1 MTMPPAITIQNLH
14 KNYGSTEAVRGV
26 DLEIQSGEIF
36 ALLGPN
42 GAGKTTTIEILEGHR
57 APTSGTVS
65 VLGFDPSHGAG
76 EFKDRIG
83 IVLQE
88 TTVDGYLTVR
98 ETVDLFASYY
108 SQPRNTDEILE
119 LVGLESQKSSPAR
132 KLSGGQ
138 KRRLDVAIGL
148 IGNPEILFLDEP
160 TTGFDPQARRA
171 AWEMVRR
178 LEKLG
183 CTVVLTTHYMEEAE
197 FLATRIAIMADGQII
212 AAGTTS
218 DLRRKYTGSQISFQ
232 TEKEFNS
239 IINEFQ
245 IMSDDSLE
253 LLDDTF
259 VLRTSDPT
267 AALHYLTTVAKN
279 NDFQL
284 NNLVV
289 RQATLEDIYLSILD
303 THQRNQGV
311 L

>member
-1 MTMPPAITIQNLH
+1 MPNSPAITIQNLR
-14 KNYGSTEAVRGV
+14 KTYGSVDVLKGI

-57 APTSGTVS
+57 APTSGSVS
-65 VLGFDPSHGAG
+65 VLGFVPTHRAQNFR
-76 EFKDRIG
+76 ERIG

-98 ETVDLFASYY
+98 ETVDLFGSYY

-119 LVGLESQKSSPAR
+119 LVGLESQKSSLSR

-148 IGNPEILFLDEP
+148 IGNPEILFLDKP

-178 LEKLG
+178 LEELG

-212 AAGTTS
+212 ASGTTS

-232 TEKEFNS
+232 IDREFNS
-239 IINEFQ
+239 IISEFRTVD
-245 IMSDDSLE
+245 DDSLE

-259 VLRTSDPT
+259 VLRTSNPT
-267 AALHYLTTVAKN
+267 ASLYNLTSVAKD

-289 RQATLEDIYLSILD
+289 HQATLEDIYLSILD
-303 THQRNQGV
+303 VHRRN
-311 L
+311 

>member
-1 MTMPPAITIQNLH
+1 MPPAITIQNLH
-14 KNYGSTEAVRGV
+14 KNYGSTEALRGI

-119 LVGLESQKSSPAR
+119 LVGLESQKASPAR

-178 LEKLG
+178 LEELG
-183 CTVVLTTHYMEEAE
+183 CTVVLTTHYMEEAD

-212 AAGTTS
+212 ASGTTS

-232 TEKEFNS
+232 TEKRFNS
-239 IINEFQ
+239 VIGEFQ
-245 IMSDDSLE
+245 IVNDDSLE
-253 LLDDTF
+253 LVDDTF

-267 AALHYLTTVAKN
+267 AALYYLTSVAKN

-303 THQRNQGV
+303 THQRNQGAP
-311 L
+311 

>member
-1 MTMPPAITIQNLH
+1 MPPAITIQNLH
-14 KNYGSTEAVRGV
+14 KKYGSTEALRGI
-26 DLEIQSGEIF
+26 DLEIQTGEIF

-119 LVGLESQKSSPAR
+119 LVGLESQKASPAR

-232 TEKEFNS
+232 TEKKFNS

-245 IMSDDSLE
+245 IVSDDSLE
-253 LLDDTF
+253 L
-259 VLRTSDPT
+259 R
-267 AALHYLTTVAKN
+267 AHK
-279 NDFQL
+279 
-284 NNLVV
+284 
-289 RQATLEDIYLSILD
+289 
-303 THQRNQGV
+303 
-311 L
+311 

>member
-1 MTMPPAITIQNLH
+1 MPISPAITIQNLR
-14 KNYGSTEAVRGV
+14 KTYGSVEVLKGI

-57 APTSGTVS
+57 APTSGSVS
-65 VLGFDPSHGAG
+65 VLGFVPTHRDQYFR
-76 EFKDRIG
+76 ERIG

-98 ETVDLFASYY
+98 ETVDLFGSYY
-108 SQPRNTDEILE
+108 SRPRDTDEILE
-119 LVGLESQKSSPAR
+119 LVGLESQKASLSR

-138 KRRLDVAIGL
+138 KRRLDVAVGL

-171 AWEMVRR
+171 AWEMVRG
-178 LEKLG
+178 LEELG

-197 FLATRIAIMADGQII
+197 FLANRIAIMADGQII
-212 AAGTTS
+212 ASETTS

-232 TEKEFNS
+232 IDREFNS
-239 IINEFQ
+239 IISEFRTVE
-245 IMSDDSLE
+245 DDSLE
-253 LLDDTF
+253 LLEDTF
-259 VLRTSDPT
+259 ILRTSDPT
-267 AALHYLTTVAKN
+267 ASLYRLTSVAKDN
-279 NDFQL
+279 NFQL

-303 THQRNQGV
+303 THQRN
-311 L
+311 

>member
-14 KNYGSTEAVRGV
+14 KNYGSTEALRGI

-119 LVGLESQKSSPAR
+119 LVGLESQKASPAR

-171 AWEMVRR
+171 AGKW
-178 LEKLG
+178 
-183 CTVVLTTHYMEEAE
+183 C
-197 FLATRIAIMADGQII
+197 AD
-212 AAGTTS
+212 
-218 DLRRKYTGSQISFQ
+218 
-232 TEKEFNS
+232 
-239 IINEFQ
+239 
-245 IMSDDSLE
+245 
-253 LLDDTF
+253 
-259 VLRTSDPT
+259 
-267 AALHYLTTVAKN
+267 
-279 NDFQL
+279 
-284 NNLVV
+284 
-289 RQATLEDIYLSILD
+289 
-303 THQRNQGV
+303 
-311 L
+311 